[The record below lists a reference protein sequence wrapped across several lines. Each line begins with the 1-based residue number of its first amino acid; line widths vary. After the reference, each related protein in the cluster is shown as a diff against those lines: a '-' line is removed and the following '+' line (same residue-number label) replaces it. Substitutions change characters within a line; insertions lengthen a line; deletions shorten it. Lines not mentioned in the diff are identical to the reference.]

1 MSDKKSYAGMGLTR
15 KQIAKMRRVDQY
27 NAETNTPE
35 QQLEKALKFL
45 NKQTVEQREAYYTS
59 VVNWEKGSYQRR
71 IDEVTKKLQNTTQEW
86 DKTRLK
92 GLIEDLEEKQ
102 RNLPIHTHMLK
113 WLRYAKEDFDAK
125 ILKVAQKLVG
135 FGFCGLR
142 AKMEVVDVSNNHN
155 RGLDF
160 YIKCQEYSYSHSE
173 ESFGQPAKVYEDK
186 GRAYARLVWVSC
198 YDKASHW
205 RFICTKKS

>member
-1 MSDKKSYAGMGLTR
+1 MSNKKSYAGMGLTR
-15 KQIAKMRRVDQY
+15 KQIARMKRVDQY

-35 QQLEKALKFL
+35 QQLEKALRFL
-45 NKQTVEQREAYYTS
+45 NNQTIEQREAYYTS

-71 IDEVTKKLQNTTQEW
+71 IDEVAEKLQNTTREW
-86 DKTRLK
+86 DKTRLQL
-92 GLIEDLEEKQ
+92 LIEDLEEKQ
-102 RNLPIHTHMLK
+102 RNLPIHTHMLN

-125 ILKVAQKLVG
+125 ILKVAQKLVE

-142 AKMEVVDVSNNHN
+142 AQMDVVDVSNTHS

-160 YIKCQEYSYSHSE
+160 YIKCQEYSYSYTE
-173 ESFGQPAKVYEDK
+173 YEFGQPAKVYEDK